1 MPWRNCCTKVSAD
14 DTDYCRSPMTD
25 KRILA
30 VGAGRMGRGIAHM
43 FSYAG
48 YPVTLLDVKDR
59 DEDGFRQLAR
69 TALAEIEAN
78 LVFLSG
84 LGYLSQAQVK
94 KVLDLV
100 YVKPRV
106 HAAGELA
113 AADIIIEGVPET
125 LEAKKK
131 ALGLIGEQ
139 VRDDAIV
146 TSTTSSM
153 LVTELQQWVARPERF
168 LNTHFLNPAYLI
180 PLVEVSP
187 SPDTAENVVEEI
199 ISLFRAIG
207 KVPVRCAASP
217 GLIIPRLQSLL
228 MAEACRMVAEGVA
241 TPAEIDRA
249 ITHGFGPRYS
259 TLGVMEFID
268 WGGVDILYYAGHYLS
283 KALDSPR
290 HAPPEEVTKMMKD
303 GRKGLREGRG
313 YYDFRGIDADAW
325 QKEKLTRFVNL
336 LDSLGQIPR
345 PGVEA

>member
-1 MPWRNCCTKVSAD
+1 
-14 DTDYCRSPMTD
+14 MTD
-25 KRILA
+25 KRIVA

-48 YPVTLLDVKDR
+48 YPVTLLDIKDR
-59 DEDGFRQLAR
+59 DEAGFKQLAA

-78 LVFLSG
+78 LTFLSG
-84 LGYLSQAQVK
+84 FDFITPAQVK
-94 KVLDLV
+94 KALELIRIQPRENTGKVL
-100 YVKPRV
+100 
-106 HAAGELA
+106 ET
-113 AADIIIEGVPET
+113 ADIIIEAVPET
-125 LEAKKK
+125 REAKKN
-131 ALGLIGEQ
+131 ALELIDKH
-139 VRDDAIV
+139 VRDDAVI

-153 LVTELQQWVARPERF
+153 LVTELQRWVSKPERF

-187 SPDTAENVVEEI
+187 SPDTDENVAHDVI
-199 ISLFRAIG
+199 TLFESIG
-207 KVPVRCAASP
+207 KVPVRCSASP

-228 MAEACRMVAEGVA
+228 MAEACRMVEEGVA
-241 TPAEIDRA
+241 TPEEIDKA
-249 ITHGFGPRYS
+249 ITHGFGPRYA

-313 YYDFRGIDADAW
+313 YYDFRDMDVDAW
-325 QKEKLTRFVNL
+325 KKEKLTRFVTL
-336 LDSLGQIPR
+336 LAGLGQIPK
-345 PGVEA
+345 PGI